1 MLHRLLVVLTVAIF
15 SQVLLA
21 QAPAK
26 LPNNPDATKKP
37 PGNCTVS
44 GRVVS
49 AADGAPLRS
58 ARVGLIQA
66 NERRHPLVYATTTD
80 NEGHFEIKQ
89 IEAGR
94 YEFFASHVGFLEQQ
108 YQAKGTEDGVVLAL
122 TSGQTF
128 NDGMFRLVRAAVI
141 TGKVV
146 DDSDEPMMGV
156 TVSVLRRL
164 TEEELEDAG
173 PRARKQELNPVSVG
187 TTDDRGEYRIYGLKP
202 GEYYIK
208 AAETGEFP
216 PFGGA
221 GEAGSS
227 WMAMHETGSQICSAA
242 LSRSAPDRP
251 GATCRSDS
259 RRRSACRLRHA
270 SHQDD

>member
-49 AADGAPLRS
+49 AAEGSPLRS

-80 NEGHFEIKQ
+80 NDGRFEIKE

-94 YEFFASHVGFLEQQ
+94 YEFFASHSGYLEQQ
-108 YQAKGTEDGVVLAL
+108 YQSKGVGDDEGAVLSL
-122 TSGQTF
+122 VSGQALD
-128 NDGMFRLVRAAVI
+128 NALFRLVRAGVI

-146 DDSDEPMMGV
+146 DD
-156 TVSVLRRL
+156 
-164 TEEELEDAG
+164 
-173 PRARKQELNPVSVG
+173 
-187 TTDDRGEYRIYGLKP
+187 
-202 GEYYIK
+202 
-208 AAETGEFP
+208 
-216 PFGGA
+216 A
-221 GEAGSS
+221 GE
-227 WMAMHETGSQICSAA
+227 
-242 LSRSAPDRP
+242 
-251 GATCRSDS
+251 
-259 RRRSACRLRHA
+259 
-270 SHQDD
+270 

>member
-94 YEFFASHVGFLEQQ
+94 YEFFASKIGYLEQS
-108 YQAKGTEDGVVLAL
+108 YQSKNPDDEGATLSL
-122 TSGQTF
+122 SSGQTV
-128 NDGMFRLVRAAVI
+128 DDAMFRLVRAGVI

-146 DDSDEPMMGV
+146 DDTGEPMMGV
-156 TVSVLRRL
+156 NVSVLHK
-164 TEEELEDAG
+164 
-173 PRARKQELNPVSVG
+173 P
-187 TTDDRGEYRIYGLKP
+187 TD
-202 GEYYIK
+202 
-208 AAETGEFP
+208 
-216 PFGGA
+216 
-221 GEAGSS
+221 
-227 WMAMHETGSQICSAA
+227 Q
-242 LSRSAPDRP
+242 
-251 GATCRSDS
+251 
-259 RRRSACRLRHA
+259 
-270 SHQDD
+270 